1 MNRRPATR
9 LAVTGVALL
18 AATSLLASCAGEGAG
33 GEKAQS
39 GGDKTLTIDW
49 ATYNPLSMVIKD
61 QGWLEDELE
70 DDGIEVEWVQSAG
83 SNKANEGLRAGALD
97 VGSTAGSAALLNRS
111 NGSPIKVIGIADQPE
126 WAAIV
131 TRADSTIKKAADLKG
146 KKVAATKGTDPYFF
160 LLQVLGSAGLSPS
173 DVTVENLQ
181 HADGRQALDGKS
193 VDAWSGLD
201 PIMGAAEADGDELR
215 IRNVDYNTYDVLA
228 ATESFI
234 KDDPETAQT
243 VLDTYEYARQW
254 AEDNPDKTVEIMAR
268 DAAIDPDVAK
278 KVLDERINLDVS
290 VVPGDDQT
298 KVLTSV
304 GQFLVDSGDVPDED
318 TVQDGLDSL
327 LDPQFAEKA
336 DAGNVGSK

>member
-1 MNRRPATR
+1 MTRRSATR
-9 LAVTGVALL
+9 LAATGVALI

-33 GEKAQS
+33 GEDSKA
-39 GGDKTLTIDW
+39 GGSDTLTIDW

-61 QGWLEDELE
+61 QGWLEDELKE
-70 DDGIEVEWVQSAG
+70 DGVKVEWVQSAG

-97 VGSTAGSAALLNRS
+97 VGSTAGSASLLNRS

-126 WAAIV
+126 WSAIV
-131 TRADSTIKKAADLKG
+131 TRSDSSIKTAADLKG
-146 KKVAATKGTDPYFF
+146 KKIAATKGTDPYFF
-160 LLQVLGSAGLSPS
+160 LLQALGSADLKPS

-193 VDAWSGLD
+193 VDAWAGLD

-234 KDDPETAQT
+234 KDSPETAQT

-254 AEDNPDKTVEIMAR
+254 ASKNPEKVVDIVAR
-268 DAAIDPDVAK
+268 DAAIEPDVAK
-278 KVLDERINLDVS
+278 KVIDERINLDVS
-290 VVPGDDQT
+290 VVPGEDQT
-298 KVLTSV
+298 KVLSNV
-304 GQFLVDSGDVPDED
+304 GQFLVDSGDVSDEK
-318 TVQDGLDSL
+318 TVQEGLDSL
-327 LDPQFAEKA
+327 LDPTFAEKA
-336 DAGNVGSK
+336 DADNIKGE